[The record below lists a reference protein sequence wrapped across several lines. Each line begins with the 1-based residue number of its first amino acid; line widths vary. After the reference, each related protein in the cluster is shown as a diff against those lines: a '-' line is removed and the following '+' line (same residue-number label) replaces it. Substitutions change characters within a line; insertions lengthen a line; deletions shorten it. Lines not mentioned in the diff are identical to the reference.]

1 MKLEELGNKLK
12 NKKLRRSRTDEKIA
26 GVAGGLGKFLNV
38 DPVLVRVGFA
48 GLTLATGGTGLLLY
62 GVLWAIMPLEE
73 ESQEPNDLTATRK
86 YDEPVDSI

>member
-1 MKLEELGNKLK
+1 MKLELENKLK

-38 DPVLVRVGFA
+38 DPVLIRVGFA

-62 GVLWAIMPLEE
+62 GVLWAIMPPEE
-73 ESQEPNDLTATRK
+73 ESQEPSNLTVTREH
-86 YDEPVDSI
+86 DEPVDSI